1 MKCEIIAE
9 EEEASLFNL
18 LTPPS
23 RAYMPTKY
31 LPFTLIWCCISYAQ
45 INLEGTVT
53 DSLQNPLE
61 SASLVAINQKTKD
74 LESYVLTD
82 INGKYKLKLSKNNKY
97 KIQVSSIGLRTINDS
112 ISTKEISILKNYTLR
127 SDIVLDEVIV
137 KMPVVVRGDTLIYN
151 ADSFKNGTERKLE
164 DIIDKLP
171 GVEINETGQ
180 IEVEGKVV
188 NKLMVNGKD
197 FFDGDTKIGT
207 KNIPSNAVDKIQ
219 VLRNYAEVGQ
229 LSSVRNNQDNFAINI
244 KLKSGKESF
253 WFGDVT
259 AGAGDSPDEKLYL
272 LQPKLFYYNP
282 KYTINFISDVN
293 NIGEL
298 ALTRRDI
305 RGFGGG
311 FTRPSNR
318 SGTSINLGDNSL
330 NFLTS
335 QRNALK
341 IENQLASANFSY
353 SPKKNFDLSG
363 FLIYNS
369 SQILSNEV
377 SLAQYTNPDL
387 GIPNERTEQSNTE
400 LSSQGILK
408 LSASF
413 KPNYNNQLN
422 YDILTRIS
430 NDSQTQNAF
439 SSVLGVT
446 NQIDEITPY
455 NINQNFSYYYTLDE
469 KNIFAFEAQYVF
481 KNENPFYTVDLEN
494 DPESNDPFDITA
506 DAIGLNPSFT
516 RYAIGQEKQI
526 ESNQLDA
533 KLDYYFIINP
543 KSNINISLG
552 TIQSN
557 QQFNSNIF
565 QFLDEGFKYVP
576 TPTVNDGLA
585 INDTEYNFSDVYLGV
600 HYRFRKGKFTIT
612 PGFSVHA
619 YGNKNIQFGEEI
631 KEKFIRLLPDFE
643 TRIQLKK
650 GESLTMSYNMQNQFT
665 DVTRLAR
672 GLVFNS
678 YNSIQYGAPDLQNAL
693 THNISLLYSS
703 FNLFN
708 YTNVFA
714 RVAYSSNIDQIRN
727 LTDFESVIRT
737 STFFNSNFAD
747 ENFNVFGRIQR
758 TFGKI
763 RTSLNSRLNY
773 SKINQFIQG
782 QQSLNE
788 GFTQSYIPE
797 IRTNFRVAPN
807 IRLRYRYSVTNNN
820 QGNRETKFITKAP
833 SVEFD
838 AFIIDKF
845 TFKTNYSYTTQS
857 QDIGDAQSFQ
867 NWDANL
873 SYRKNKDAKW
883 EYELKAS
890 NILNIDSQ
898 VRNTANNLAVFSSET
913 FIQPRFITFRVV
925 YRL

>member
-1 MKCEIIAE
+1 
-9 EEEASLFNL
+9 
-18 LTPPS
+18 
-23 RAYMPTKY
+23 MPTKY

-61 SASLVAINQKTKD
+61 SASLVAVNQKTKD

-82 INGKYKLKLSKNNKY
+82 VNGKYKLKLSKNNKY

-112 ISTKEISILKNYTLR
+112 IITKEISILKNYTLR

-455 NINQNFSYYYTLDE
+455 NINQNFSYYYTLNE

-693 THNISLLYSS
+693 THNMSLLYSS